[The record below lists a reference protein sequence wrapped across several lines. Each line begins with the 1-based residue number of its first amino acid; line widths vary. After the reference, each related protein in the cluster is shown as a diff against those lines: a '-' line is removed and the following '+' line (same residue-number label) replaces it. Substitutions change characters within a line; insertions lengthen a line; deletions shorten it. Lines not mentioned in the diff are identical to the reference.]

1 MEDNNGTEVWDRT
14 DDPYFVDKAWLDT
27 IVVVG
32 LTCFVLCLMKLSKV
46 ATSKMGMIFGMIG
59 MTALV
64 AGYWADEAY
73 TYDDGRW
80 LIAVSMAPGILL
92 GLTSALSVEI
102 TSLPELVGAY
112 NGFGGFAAALEAIA
126 LYVDPNA
133 KNFLRGGH
141 FIDEKTQAMLW
152 VQAIA
157 LVLSIVI
164 GMMTFTGSMIACL
177 KLHGTIASKPRVIP
191 YRSII
196 TLLLFAAM
204 VLFGTLSFTAGQDW
218 NDRVLGLTFIIIVA
232 FLASVYGVIA
242 VMAIGGGDMPVSIS
256 FLNAL
261 SGMSTSAAGFM
272 LSNEA
277 LVVSGAFIC
286 CSGIILTLVM
296 CKNMNRSILKV
307 LVGGF
312 GDGSGSSS
320 VNAKSEKV
328 VGTVKEATA
337 WDVFELLTNARKV
350 IIVPGY
356 GMAVAKAQHAC
367 AELACKLRAKDIN
380 VLFAIHPVAGRM
392 PGHMNVL
399 LAEAKVPYDITFA
412 LDDINADFAD
422 TDVALVLGANDI
434 VNPGAQTDADSP
446 IAGMPVL
453 EVWKATH
460 TICMKRSL
468 NVGYA
473 GVDNP
478 LFVNDNNMMF
488 LGDAKTSLLKLISL
502 LDEPSAHFST
512 PASSLFMG
520 SGESMRDIEAPK
532 PKRKTHQRV
541 KSVDPFLARISELQS
556 NAFLKVG
563 VVREIADEFEARV
576 AMTPDIAKRLLKS
589 GIQVV
594 LETNAGIGGGFLDGA
609 YAEVGCKILNSAQE
623 VYDSAGIVIKIRE
636 PIMHPVGLKHEIEMM
651 TAGSTLIAPVSPQT
665 ENGRILMDRAKE
677 AGVNLLA
684 VDAIPRISRAQNLDT
699 LSSQSKIAGYRAVI
713 EAAYIYQRFM
723 NGEVTSAGSFGACKV
738 LVIGAGV
745 AGLAAIATA
754 SNMGAIVR
762 AFDTRLEC
770 REQVESLGGEFL
782 VPKFDEEDEEGD
794 MEGTG
799 YSRVMSGEYY
809 LKEMEL
815 FSEQAK
821 ECQIIITTA
830 AIPGRPAPKLIMKD
844 AVDNMAP
851 GSVIVDLAA
860 STGGNCQLTKP
871 GSTWTYDQR
880 VTIVAYDNLSS
891 RMSWQASSMYANN
904 MANLLDLLCKEHEF
918 VLDMEDP
925 VVRGMT
931 VVLDN
936 TITWPPPKSVT
947 QTKATPTQSSN
958 QKKES
963 KKKDLIIVQKAKA
976 PSMFS
981 KRLFDL
987 ATVGEFCAIFC
998 FIGFFVIVGFF
1009 APISFVNQ
1017 LLYFILAGFLG
1028 FYLIWAVEPALFSPL
1043 MSTSN
1048 SLSGVVILGG
1058 ILMASEPSGSP
1069 TNVLACSAIAVST
1082 MMCSFDGGLGY
1093 WDDEETCPAT
1103 VGKELEFLYH
1113 SYIYNYVI
1121 FIAR

>member
-1 MEDNNGTEVWDRT
+1 MEDTSSEAEAWVDRT
-14 DDPYFVDKAWLDT
+14 NDPYYVDKAWLDT

-32 LTCFVLCLMKLSKV
+32 LTCFILCLMKLSKV
-46 ATSKMGMIFGMIG
+46 ATSKLGMIFGMTG

-92 GLTSALSVEI
+92 GLASALSVQI

-126 LYVDPNA
+126 LYLDPNA
-133 KNFLRGGH
+133 KNLLRGGQ
-141 FIDEKTQAMLW
+141 FIDEKTDAMLW
-152 VQAIA
+152 VQAVA

-191 YRSII
+191 YRSSI
-196 TLLLFAAM
+196 TLLLFVAM
-204 VLFGTLSFTAGQDW
+204 ALFGTLSFTAGQDW
-218 NDRVLGLTFIIIVA
+218 NDRVLGITFIVIVA
-232 FLASVYGVIA
+232 VLASVHGVMA

-296 CKNMNRSILKV
+296 CKNMNRSISKV

-312 GDGSGSSS
+312 GDGGGGSSS
-320 VNAKSEKV
+320 NIEAKSEKV

-434 VNPGAQTDADSP
+434 VNPAAQTDVDSP

-478 LFVNDNNMMF
+478 LFVNNNNLMF
-488 LGDAKTSLLKLISL
+488 LGDAKTSLMKLIGL
-502 LDEPSAHFST
+502 LDEPSAHVST

-520 SGESMRDIEAPK
+520 SGESIRDIEAPK

-576 AMTPDIAKRLLKS
+576 ALTPDIAKRLLKS
-589 GIQVV
+589 GVQVFM
-594 LETNAGIGGGFLDGA
+594 ETNAGRGGDFLDGA

-623 VYDSAGIVIKIRE
+623 VYDSASVVIKVRE
-636 PIMHPVGLKHEIEMM
+636 PVMHPVGLKHEIEMM
-651 TAGSTLIAPVSPQT
+651 TTGSTLIAPVSPQT
-665 ENGRILMDRAKE
+665 DNGKLIMIMARE

-770 REQVESLGGEFL
+770 REQVESLGAEFL
-782 VPKFDEEDEEGD
+782 VPKFDEDDEDEEGD

-799 YSRVMSGEYY
+799 YSRVMSEEYY
-809 LKEMEL
+809 IKEMEL
-815 FSEQAK
+815 FKEQAK

-830 AIPGRPAPKLIMKD
+830 AIPGAPAPKLIMKD
-844 AVDNMAP
+844 AVDNMCP

-871 GSTWTYDQR
+871 GAIWTYDQR

-904 MANLLDLLCKEHEF
+904 MANLLDLLCKEHKF
-918 VLDMEDP
+918 AIDMEDP

-931 VVLDN
+931 VVLDSN
-936 TITWPPPKSVT
+936 ITWPPPKSVK
-947 QTKATPTQSSN
+947 QTKAAPTQSSH
-958 QKKES
+958 QKKEA
-963 KKKDLIIVQKAKA
+963 KKEDLVIVQTPKAT
-976 PSMFS
+976 SVFS
-981 KRLFDL
+981 RRLFDL
-987 ATVGEFCAIFC
+987 ATVGEFCAITC
-998 FIGFFVIVGFF
+998 FACFFVVVGIF
-1009 APISFVNQ
+1009 APISFVSQ

-1028 FYLIWAVEPALFSPL
+1028 FYLIWAVEPSLFSPL

-1058 ILMASEPSGSP
+1058 ILMASEPSGSA
-1069 TNVLACSAIAVST
+1069 TNVLACGAIAVST
-1082 MMCSFDGGLGY
+1082 INVVGGFAISYRMLLMFKK
-1093 WDDEETCPAT
+1093 EE
-1103 VGKELEFLYH
+1103 
-1113 SYIYNYVI
+1113 
-1121 FIAR
+1121 